1 MNKRFMRV
9 DDIANELEVSQ
20 SYAYKVM
27 RQLNT
32 ELKDM
37 GYLTVAG
44 RVDRKYFLKKMCYD
58 EVAKTKGE

>member
-1 MNKRFMRV
+1 MRV

-58 EVAKTKGE
+58 EVAKAKGE